1 MYNLDS
7 QFNFYSEEG
16 LYKLG
21 LWLCRKVLACDEK
34 MKDSEEC
41 LRVCGFSEEVLR
53 REWEAQIKAQTKPLP
68 RKSFTQLSYMTG
80 AEMK

>member
-21 LWLCRKVLACDEK
+21 LWLRRKVLACDEK

-68 RKSFTQLSYMTG
+68 RKSFTQLSYMTR
-80 AEMK
+80 AETK